1 MGQKVNPKGFRL
13 STLKNWESRWFAEK
27 QDFAANLAQDYKI
40 RAFLKKKLRYAG
52 VPYIFIERAGGRV
65 RVKVFTMRPGVVIGR
80 KGQELDKIRESL
92 NTLAGNNVLLDIQE
106 IKKPDLV
113 AQLVAEG
120 IALQLERRISFRR
133 ALKKAVQTSMS
144 LGAEGIRVQVAG
156 RLGGVDIART
166 ESQRAGRVPLHTL
179 RETIDYGF
187 CEANTVYGII
197 GVKCWLCLKPEDRL
211 SYS

>member
-1 MGQKVNPKGFRL
+1 MGQKVNPRGFRL
-13 STLKNWESRWFAEK
+13 ATLKNWESRWFAEK
-27 QDFAANLAQDYKI
+27 QDFANNVAEDYKI
-40 RAFLKKKLRYAG
+40 RVFLKKKLRYAG
-52 VPYIFIERAGGRV
+52 VPAIFIERAGGRV

-92 NTLAGNNVLLDIQE
+92 NKLVGSIVLLDIQE
-106 IKKPDLV
+106 VKKPDLV
-113 AQLVAEG
+113 AQLVAES

-133 ALKKAVQTSMS
+133 ALKKAVQTAMS

-179 RETIDYGF
+179 REAIDYGF

-211 SYS
+211 SYN